1 MTEPVAYASSGN
13 DALRRPDRLEILS
26 MVAIAVALVVY
37 LPILLHRTANN
48 LGDVQVFFR
57 AAWAVWSGYPLYQVV
72 DDHGWSYHY
81 PPTFAI
87 LMGPF
92 ADPLPGHPGL
102 SWALPFAASVGV
114 FYALSIAAMLLAGH
128 IWAKAL
134 EDHAGMALTER
145 QTGWWGL
152 RIAPVLLLAPYFGA
166 SFGRGQPTTI
176 LILLACIFL
185 KFYADRRVVVA
196 SAALGLAIAI
206 KIFPAALLIIPLL
219 RRDLRTLVW
228 TAAWCA
234 VFLFALPA
242 IVLGVD
248 PTIELYRTLWVE
260 RLSGIAEG
268 DLATRVEVEIS
279 PWSNDMVAFGS
290 MLGRTFAAPAA
301 DAPYRLPE
309 WAQLLQLGFDVLI
322 VGLIAVLGR
331 GRFWNWSSNQP
342 DGPYAILVA
351 GAVILAAM
359 PAMLPVAQP
368 HYWAQVAPLSAVLI
382 VEHWRR
388 NKTVAPSMP
397 LIAWAAVAWFAY
409 IATGV
414 TLWEP
419 LRDHGPTTLVML
431 VLVAA
436 GFVVLAR
443 AWPTGRQAEAG
454 SMPGNAASQT

>member
-1 MTEPVAYASSGN
+1 MTEPVACAKGGN
-13 DALRRPDRLEILS
+13 DAAQRPNRLETIS
-26 MVAIAVALVVY
+26 MIAIAAALVIY
-37 LPILLHRTANN
+37 LPLLLHRTANG

-57 AAWAVWSGYPLYQVV
+57 AAWAVWTGYPLYQVV
-72 DDHGWSYHY
+72 DNHGWSYHY

-92 ADPLPGHPGL
+92 ADPLPGYPAVP
-102 SWALPFAASVGV
+102 WALPFAASVGI
-114 FYALSIAAMLLAGH
+114 FYALSIAAMVLAAH

-134 EDHAGMALTER
+134 EDHSGIALPQG
-145 QTGWWGL
+145 QTGWWTL

-166 SFGRGQPTTI
+166 SFARGQPTTI
-176 LILLACIFL
+176 LILLVCIFL
-185 KFYADRRVVVA
+185 KLYADRRVVTA
-196 SAALGLAIAI
+196 SAALALAIAI
-206 KIFPAALLIIPLL
+206 KIFPAAFLIIPLL

-242 IVLGVD
+242 LVLGLD
-248 PTIELYRTLWVE
+248 PTIELYRTLWIE

-268 DLATRVEVEIS
+268 DLAARVAVEIS

-290 MLGRTFAAPAA
+290 MLGRTFSAPAA
-301 DAPYRLPE
+301 DAPHRLPE
-309 WAQLLQLGFDVLI
+309 WVQVLQLAFDLLIIGLI
-322 VGLIAVLGR
+322 VVLGR
-331 GRFWNWSSNQP
+331 GRFWNWSSSQP
-342 DGPYAILVA
+342 DRPYAILVA
-351 GAVILAAM
+351 GAVILAAL

-368 HYWAQVAPLSAVLI
+368 HYWAHAAPLFAVLI

-388 NKTVAPSMP
+388 RGTVAPSMP
-397 LIAWAAVAWFAY
+397 LIGWAIVACLAY

-419 LRDHGPTTLVML
+419 LRNHGPTTLVML
-431 VLVAA
+431 VLIAA

-443 AWPTGRQAEAG
+443 AFAKGQQGEAG
-454 SMPGNAASQT
+454 SVPTSANPV